1 MGTGQPLDVAWILAV
16 AASSTDAPLGPPA
29 IIAAFTA
36 ANAAATATTRTN
48 AAMTNT
54 SEAHRWRPMEATSA
68 TKLGRHSTR
77 SKAEK
82 QMQQTNVATHG
93 AHGTKMQAS
102 EANGRRN
109 TSPHQFGGHSDL
121 KITLRPGSTQAKRR
135 GRGAYG
141 LQRNWRRAGT
151 VSTDGLRT
159 GGAWPPARHTNE
171 ADREEQRVRAGK
183 TKAGTFANRGERTC
197 RMLTAVLPGVRRT
210 AAAVTTGGAHQRS
223 RPPKAAAAA
232 ESETLPRAPD

>member
-1 MGTGQPLDVAWILAV
+1 MSRVTTLALGGPPHGREQQLTLAGQLTTYQPLNVGNRDGDNVGGMGTGQPLDVAWILAV
-16 AASSTDAPLGPPA
+16 AASSTDRHWGRQPSF
-29 IIAAFTA
+29 AAST

-54 SEAHRWRPMEATSA
+54 GEAPRWRPMEATSA

-109 TSPHQFGGHSDL
+109 TSPTNSEV
-121 KITLRPGSTQAKRR
+121 TQI
-135 GRGAYG
+135 
-141 LQRNWRRAGT
+141 
-151 VSTDGLRT
+151 
-159 GGAWPPARHTNE
+159 
-171 ADREEQRVRAGK
+171 
-183 TKAGTFANRGERTC
+183 
-197 RMLTAVLPGVRRT
+197 
-210 AAAVTTGGAHQRS
+210 
-223 RPPKAAAAA
+223 
-232 ESETLPRAPD
+232 